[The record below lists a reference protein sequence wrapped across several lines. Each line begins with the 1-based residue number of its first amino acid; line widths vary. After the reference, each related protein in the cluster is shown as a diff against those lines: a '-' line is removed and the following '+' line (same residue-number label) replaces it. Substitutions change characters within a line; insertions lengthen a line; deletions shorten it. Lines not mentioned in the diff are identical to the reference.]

1 MPVVGAEPP
10 IMAGEIAGAV
20 TERDLLSAVFSGA
33 ASLADPVSKF
43 MGESFPLIGSGE
55 PVSAATNELGKSD
68 ALMVVEDGKP
78 IGVITR
84 HDLLAFV
91 TKHPIAGGS
100 HD

>member
-1 MPVVGAEPP
+1 MFNPSREQVRLFFCDAWKKHVDRLPLVGA
-10 IMAGEIAGAV
+10 
-20 TERDLLSAVFSGA
+20 
-33 ASLADPVSKF
+33 
-43 MGESFPLIGSGE
+43 GE
-55 PVSAATNELGKSD
+55 PVTEARHALESSD
-68 ALMVVEDGKP
+68 AVLVVEDGKP